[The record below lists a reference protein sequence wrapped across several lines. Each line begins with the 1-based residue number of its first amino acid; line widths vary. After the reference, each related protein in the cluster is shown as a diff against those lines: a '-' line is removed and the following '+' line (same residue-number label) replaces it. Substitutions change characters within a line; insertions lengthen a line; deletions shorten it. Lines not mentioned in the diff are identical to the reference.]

1 MTREPPELDDSEIR
15 RKLGTRIRELRVDQ
29 GLSQEAVA
37 ERGGGITYKHVGEVE
52 RAESNPSAT
61 SLVRIANGLGVSVG
75 DLFGTITPS
84 NGPPPVPRRVV
95 TAVRDSIRA
104 LTAMLDECTDA
115 SPSSEESTR
124 LKSTRPRTPRR
135 QRNR

>member
-1 MTREPPELDDSEIR
+1 MTREAPELEDAEIR
-15 RKLGTRIRELRVDQ
+15 RKLGARIRELRADR

-75 DLFGTITPS
+75 ELFGTITPGDGS
-84 NGPPPVPRRVV
+84 PPVPRRMI
-95 TAVRDSIRA
+95 TAVRESIR
-104 LTAMLDECTDA
+104 TMMAMLDELSGGAPPPDEPA
-115 SPSSEESTR
+115 R
-124 LKSTRPRTPRR
+124 LKAPRARGARR
-135 QRNR
+135 ARSR

>member
-1 MTREPPELDDSEIR
+1 MTREPPELDDAEIR
-15 RKLGTRIRELRVDQ
+15 RKLGARIRELRGDR

-75 DLFGTITPS
+75 DLFGTITPGDGS
-84 NGPPPVPRRVV
+84 PPVPRRMLM
-95 TAVRDSIRA
+95 AARESIRS
-104 LTAMLDECTDA
+104 LTAMLDELWGGA
-115 SPSSEESTR
+115 PPPEEP
-124 LKSTRPRTPRR
+124 PRSKPRSRGSRR
-135 QRNR
+135 QRSK

>member
-1 MTREPPELDDSEIR
+1 
-15 RKLGTRIRELRVDQ
+15 LRADR

-75 DLFGTITPS
+75 DLFGTITP
-84 NGPPPVPRRVV
+84 NDGPPPVPRRMITVV
-95 TAVRDSIRA
+95 RESIRL
-104 LTAMLDECTDA
+104 LTAMLDELTGDA
-115 SPSSEESTR
+115 PMPDEVARTR
-124 LKSTRPRTPRR
+124 VLRPRGMRK
-135 QRNR
+135 QRSR